1 MSTTFEAL
9 LLAWLED
16 GPTEAPDQVLP
27 IVLASVQSISQRGR
41 PIYRPW
47 RSGPVSR
54 PARALAAIAAVVG
67 IVVTALL
74 VVPRTTPP
82 NMGGPFTAPSPSP
95 NPASTHIVTTWWDG
109 LSVSGLG
116 ASFRIPPGW
125 TDSPAAPPWA
135 WQGSPGTALELI
147 APAIDPER
155 GALFIASQGMPA
167 GMTPAKWWADYLR
180 SDAGGGPAECFPT
193 SQSGYRTT
201 TVDGQTAYVHGGLAA
216 CSFTEAIVLADGRA
230 YQVTAFDNLDES
242 PGVFDPELFAAFLS
256 TIRFEPASASP
267 GRG

>member
-9 LLAWLED
+9 LSEWLED

-27 IVLASVQSISQRGR
+27 IVLASVQEIPQRGGLLR
-41 PIYRPW
+41 RPW
-47 RSGPVSR
+47 KSGLARR
-54 PARALAAIAAVVG
+54 PAGAVVAIAAAVAIMATV
-67 IVVTALL
+67 LL
-74 VVPRTTPP
+74 AAPRTTPSNVGAP
-82 NMGGPFTAPSPSP
+82 STAPGASP
-95 NPASTHIVTTWWDG
+95 NPASTPIVTTWWDG

-125 TDSPAAPPWA
+125 TDTPADPPWA

-155 GALFIASQGMPA
+155 GALFIASQPMPA
-167 GMTPAKWWADYLR
+167 GVTPANWWADRLG
-180 SDAGGGPAECFPT
+180 SDTGAGPAECFPM

-201 TVDGQTAYVHGGLAA
+201 TVGGQTAYVHGGLAV
-216 CSFTEAIVLADGRA
+216 CSFTEAIVLTGGRA
-230 YQVTAFDNLDES
+230 YQVTGFAYLDHA
-242 PGVFDPELFAAFLS
+242 PGVFDPALFEAFLS

-267 GRG
+267 GPG